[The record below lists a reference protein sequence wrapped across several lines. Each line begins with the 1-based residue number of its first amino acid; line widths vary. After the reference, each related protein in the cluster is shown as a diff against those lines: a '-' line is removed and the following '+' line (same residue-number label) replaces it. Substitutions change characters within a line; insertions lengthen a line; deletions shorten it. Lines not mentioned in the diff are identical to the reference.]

1 MGARVVFFS
10 TEKSENRALNRCYQL
25 AESGK
30 EIQVTRDML
39 HLAYQQILARCKK

>member
-1 MGARVVFFS
+1 MGARAVLFS
-10 TEKSENRALNRCYQL
+10 TAKNEKIALSRCYQL